1 MNIGFALYDYYPFGG
16 LQEDC
21 LATALATAAQGHRV
35 HIFARTWKGYQ
46 PDKVQVHLLGTKGIS
61 NTSRN
66 DHYFKALNKVLPDYE
81 LDGLVAFNRVPNA
94 DIYYAA
100 DPCYLERHKDASFWQ
115 KLSARYR
122 YYSKLEAK
130 VFKAET
136 PPHTLVLTEGESE
149 SIRKHYDLPRG
160 NFHLLPPGI
169 ARNTQTDDQKQT
181 NRAELRAK
189 FKASEDTVIALFV
202 GSGFRVKGLHR
213 ALQAFRANSQTT
225 EKLEFWVVG
234 NGKPENYRSLVKN
247 AGIPIR
253 FFGGRDDVPK
263 FYDAT
268 DFLIH
273 PAYSESAGKVLL
285 EALSHGL
292 PVLTTDTCGYAAN
305 IQSADAGAV
314 LSSPFSQDMLNK
326 TLQRFIT
333 DASIRKKWSRNAKM
347 YTDIND
353 LYSCHETAAD
363 IIDRILS
370 GDDLDY

>member
-21 LATALATAAQGHRV
+21 LATALATAARGHCV

-46 PDKVQVHLLGTKGIS
+46 PDNVQVHILGTKGIS

-66 DHYFKALNKVLPDYE
+66 DHYFKALNKTLPDYE

-94 DIYYAA
+94 DIYFAA
-100 DPCYLERHKDASFWQ
+100 DPCYVERHKDATFWQ

-122 YYSKLEAK
+122 YYTKLEAK
-130 VFKAET
+130 LFNPES

-149 SIRKHYDLPRG
+149 AIRKHYQIPRG

-169 ARNTQTDDQKQT
+169 TRNTQTPEQQQN
-181 NRAELRAK
+181 NRSELRTKYKVPEGA
-189 FKASEDTVIALFV
+189 VISLFV

-213 ALQAFRANSQTT
+213 ALLALKANAQAAETH
-225 EKLEFWVVG
+225 EFWVIG
-234 NGKPENYRSLVKN
+234 NGKPENYRTLVKN
-247 AGIPIR
+247 AGIPVR

-263 FYDAT
+263 FYDAA
-268 DFLIH
+268 DFLLH

-314 LSSPFSQDMLNK
+314 LSSPFSQDMLNQ
-326 TLQRFIT
+326 TLQKFIT
-333 DASIRKKWSRNAKM
+333 DADTRRKWSRNAKM

-353 LYSCHETAAD
+353 LYSCHETAAET
-363 IIDRILS
+363 IERILS